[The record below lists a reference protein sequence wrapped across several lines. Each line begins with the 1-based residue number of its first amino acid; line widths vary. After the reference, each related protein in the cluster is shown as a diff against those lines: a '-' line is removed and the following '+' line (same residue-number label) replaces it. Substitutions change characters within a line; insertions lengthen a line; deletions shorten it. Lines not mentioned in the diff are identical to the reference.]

1 MIALAGTIQGN
12 TVIIE
17 NDNITNYDV
26 FRGIVTKKDDVVCNA
41 VFLSFTKQKAFVC
54 KIQTKTDN
62 FSTMLGTIKT
72 FLIKP
77 FTVAI
82 EGKGLTEQWSAQNT
96 EWM

>member
-41 VFLSFTKQKAFVC
+41 VFLSFTK
-54 KIQTKTDN
+54 
-62 FSTMLGTIKT
+62 
-72 FLIKP
+72 
-77 FTVAI
+77 
-82 EGKGLTEQWSAQNT
+82 
-96 EWM
+96 